1 MSIHLM
7 NEAWSYPLNS
17 HEKIVLLAL
26 ADCANDEGVAYPSYQ
41 SLMKKTGMAKATLAK
56 HIKIL
61 RDLNI
66 IKTEN
71 HSEFGKGKKVNLYTI
86 SSMDELPYSSEDE
99 LKERIK
105 ELRTQNASTKSS
117 TLELPKVQNVDPKSS
132 TLEHEPS
139 FEPLVK
145 EPSVKK
151 NKQKKSSFTL
161 PENIDPV
168 RWQEWMKVRSRKRG
182 SNTDYA
188 KGLLV
193 KTLLEAERAGYDT
206 NTVMDVAIKRSW
218 AGLEVHW
225 LENAGV
231 KPATG
236 TPADGWGGPRI

>member
-1 MSIHLM
+1 M

-26 ADCANDEGVAYPSYQ
+26 ADCANDEGIAYPSYQ

-61 RDLNI
+61 RDLKI

-86 SSMDELPYSSEDE
+86 SSIDELPYSSEGE
-99 LKERIK
+99 LKEKIK
-105 ELRTQNASTKSS
+105 ELRSKSASTKSS
-117 TLELPKVQNVDPKSS
+117 TLEPAKVQNVDPKSS

-139 FEPLVK
+139 LEPSVK

-151 NKQKKSSFTL
+151 TKAKKATFTL
-161 PENIDPV
+161 PDNIDPV
-168 RWQEWMKVRSRKRG
+168 RWQEWMKIRGRKRA

-188 KGLLV
+188 KSLLL
-193 KTLLEAERAGYDT
+193 KTLLEADKAGY
-206 NTVMDVAIKRSW
+206 NTSSVMDVAIKRSW
-218 AGLEVHW
+218 SGLEVHW
-225 LENAGV
+225 LENAGL
-231 KPATG
+231 KPAG
-236 TPADGWGGPRI
+236 GNPADGWGGPRI